1 MKTLKKAVLS
11 TLLVSNL
18 LVGAELPVI
27 AQSVAEETLAT
38 NEERAKDPKLT
49 PDAFSENDGIEKDD
63 QGKIISVTIGG
74 EKAEVLQENPAKTE
88 APVNNKPNRITTNLS
103 EDPATSLYFQW
114 HTTDEDKDA
123 RLYVWEEGQTIEEAQ
138 EITPEVSAIE
148 DAYYVQQTEDGH
160 FVYAIMWDEE
170 EDEPLTDLDD
180 PFQPIDQADKVLGY
194 FTDEAFSKDNLLWLD
209 KGYEEFAVP
218 VPYPKFKETAYKAK
232 AEELKPGTVYHYAVG
247 NKAGELSDEA
257 SFTTAQAEAADFS
270 FVHYTDTQ
278 NAFASQ
284 NQRSEADYSKS
295 TMDSILDNEEAK
307 QATFAIHTGDVVN
320 DDYNDTEWN
329 LTLTALSELNQTMP
343 HLFVTGNHDNEN
355 FQEHIN
361 TPNEIDGMKSGV
373 AYSTRYNGVQFITLN
388 TENDVESEEDAAPMI
403 SKEQMSWFEEELKAA
418 QEARDKGEIN
428 WIIVNYHRP
437 LVSASYHSLE
447 DEKVQL
453 VRDELMAI
461 LDKYDVD
468 LVLNGH
474 DHNVTAT
481 HALKYDEKS
490 FVKASIA
497 TEGVTKDNVTTYSSP
512 EGSINIVPDTAGT
525 KNYDAIYKNQS
536 FEWLKENEDI
546 HETFAELMDYEVT
559 EDDIKAFRE
568 LFVTEDQPFRSPFY
582 ADGHSNAREGNIQH
596 YAVVD
601 VTADKI
607 TYKMF
612 EVIGEDLDNRE
623 TNLIHTY
630 VIEK

>member
-1 MKTLKKAVLS
+1 MKSLKKAVL
-11 TLLVSNL
+11 TTVLVSNL
-18 LVGAELPVI
+18 LAGVSVPVF
-27 AQSVAEETLAT
+27 AQSVAEETLAR
-38 NEERAKDPKLT
+38 NEEKAKDPKLT
-49 PDAFSENDGIEKDD
+49 PEVFSENDGIEKDD
-63 QGKIISVTIGG
+63 QGKVISVTIGG
-74 EKAEVLQENPAKTE
+74 EKAKVLEENPANTE

-103 EDPATSLYFQW
+103 EDPTTSMYFQW
-114 HTTDEDKDA
+114 HTTDEDKEA
-123 RLYVWEEGQTIEEAQ
+123 RLYLWEEGQSIDEAV
-138 EITPEVSAIE
+138 EITPEISVIE

-160 FVYAIMWDEE
+160 FVYAIMWDKE

-180 PFQPIDQADKVLGY
+180 PFQPLDQADKVLGY
-194 FTDEAFSKDNLLWLD
+194 FTDEAFSEDNLLWLD
-209 KGYEEFAVP
+209 KGYEEYSVP
-218 VPYPKFKETAYKAK
+218 MPYAKFNETAYKAV
-232 AEELKPGTVYHYAVG
+232 AEDLKPATVYHYAVG
-247 NKAGELSDEA
+247 NKAGELSEEA
-257 SFTTAQAEAADFS
+257 SFTTAQAEAEDFT

-295 TMDSILDNEEAK
+295 TMDSILANEEA
-307 QATFAIHTGDVVN
+307 QGASFAIHTGDVVN

-343 HLFVTGNHDNEN
+343 HLFVTGNHDNED
-355 FQEHIN
+355 FQQHIH
-361 TPNEIDGMKSGV
+361 TPNEIEDMKSGV

-388 TENDVESEEDAAPMI
+388 TENDMESEEDESPMI
-403 SKEQMSWFEEELKAA
+403 SEEQMTWFEEELKAA

-461 LDKYDVD
+461 LDQYDVD

-497 TEGVTKDNVTTYSSP
+497 TEGVTKENVTTYSSP
-512 EGSINIVPDTAGT
+512 EGTINIVPDTAGT

-582 ADGHSNAREGNIQH
+582 TDSHSNAREGNIQH

-607 TYKMF
+607 TYKMY